1 MKKKTSSGA
10 GPREFWVNS
19 DEYQFSI
26 MPLLMCALV
35 FTDVILML
43 RQDDYTTRLWPASIA
58 SFILVLA
65 AILGVICVYRYE
77 AHFGKPPRRKNVWTA
92 FSDIRNSIYYYY
104 TRATIL
110 LPFIVFFVA
119 RSEQSMFCAAWLLLI
134 YDSGFF
140 LMRIVY
146 AVKLHRRIQR
156 AKNVGRASRF

>member
-77 AHFGKPPRRKNVWTA
+77 AHFGKPPQA
-92 FSDIRNSIYYYY
+92 
-104 TRATIL
+104 
-110 LPFIVFFVA
+110 
-119 RSEQSMFCAAWLLLI
+119 
-134 YDSGFF
+134 
-140 LMRIVY
+140 
-146 AVKLHRRIQR
+146 
-156 AKNVGRASRF
+156 